1 MTIQYKFADETVE
14 IEVDQEW
21 GKVIIDLDT
30 KEDSAD
36 RNKRRHCYS
45 LDSKEYEG
53 VEYGALDPDI
63 ESYGEDEEPTEEEML
78 SVALERLSKKQ
89 REVIRLYFFED
100 LTLKEIGGVL
110 GISEAAACT
119 LKNRAVEKL
128 QKFFL
133 KKC

>member
-1 MTIQYKFADETVE
+1 MVDGYRYIQVDENGR
-14 IEVDQEW
+14 I
-21 GKVIIDLDT
+21 KASCDT
-30 KEDSAD
+30 PV
-36 RNKRRHCYS
+36 
-45 LDSKEYEG
+45 EG
-53 VEYGALDPDI
+53 VTIDTEGMTVPEMPTDAIYDLYYNETEGLHWVKVAELLT
-63 ESYGEDEEPTEEEML
+63 EKAEPTEEEML